1 MKRYTLVAILLFSNQ
16 LFSQK
21 IIDGVEAIV
30 GDEVILTSDIQTQ
43 YQQYLAQGYTN
54 RGDIKCNI
62 IEDLL
67 YQKLLLNQAKLDSL
81 EVSNKEIES
90 ELEKRIRYFIGQVG
104 SKEKLEEFYGK
115 SIIQIK
121 SEFRDLIN
129 EQLLSQK
136 MQGGITAG
144 VKVTPSEVKKYFN
157 NLPKDS
163 LPTVEAEVEISQI
176 VLKPEISEQEKQRV
190 KSKLESFKDR
200 IIKGEDFKVLATL
213 YSDDPGS
220 AKNGGELGFVG
231 RGDLVPAFEAAAYKL
246 KGNEISKIIKSEF
259 GYHIIQLIERR
270 GEQINVRH
278 ILLKP
283 KVSSTQLLETKQE
296 IEKIAIQISKGE
308 ITFEKAAL
316 DFSDDESKNNEGLLI
331 NPNSG
336 SSMFVMKDLD
346 PNLYFVIEK
355 MKEDEVS
362 APIIMQTADGEKA
375 YRLIKLRKKTIAHT
389 ANLIDD
395 YDKIQNASLSEKRQ
409 KIINDW
415 LKEKIAQTYIK
426 LYVEL
431 QGCTFNQKWVK
442 VEIN

>member
-1 MKRYTLVAILLFSNQ
+1 MRIYILIAFMLFSIQ
-16 LFSQK
+16 SFAQK
-21 IIDGVEAIV
+21 EIDGVRAII
-30 GDEVILTSDIQTQ
+30 GNEIILTSDIETQ

-54 RGDIKCNI
+54 RGEIKCRI

-67 YQKLLLNQAKLDSL
+67 YQNLLLNQAKIDSL
-81 EVSNKEIES
+81 EISEQEIDS

-115 SIIQIK
+115 SIIEIK

-129 EQLLSQK
+129 DQLRSQR
-136 MQGGITAG
+136 MQGSITAE
-144 VKVTPSEVKKYFN
+144 VKVTPSEVKIYFN

-163 LPTVEAEVEISQI
+163 LPMIEAEVEISQI
-176 VLKPEISEQEKQRV
+176 VIKPEISHQE
-190 KSKLESFKDR
+190 KDR
-200 IIKGEDFKVLATL
+200 IKNKLLSFKERITKGEDFKVLATL

-246 KGNEISKIIKSEF
+246 KGDEISKIIKSEF

-283 KVSSTQLLETKQE
+283 KVSSTQLMETKGQ
-296 IEKIAIQISKGE
+296 IEKVAKQISNGE

-331 NPNSG
+331 NSNSG
-336 SSMFVMKDLD
+336 SSMFIMKDLD
-346 PNLYFVIEK
+346 PALYFVIEK
-355 MKEDEVS
+355 MAKGEIS
-362 APIIMQTADGEKA
+362 APIIMQSEDGQKA
-375 YRLIKLRKKTIAHT
+375 YRIVKLRKKTIAHT
-389 ANLIDD
+389 ANLIED
-395 YDKIQNASLSEKRQ
+395 YDKIRNVALQEKKQ
-409 KIINDW
+409 KTINKW
-415 LKEKIAQTYIK
+415 VEEKIAKTYIK
-426 LYVEL
+426 LETEL
-431 QGCTFNQKWVK
+431 QDCIFNNKW
-442 VEIN
+442 IIQ

>member
-1 MKRYTLVAILLFSNQ
+1 MRTYILIAFLLFSIQ
-16 LFSQK
+16 SFAQK
-21 IIDGVEAIV
+21 EIDGVRAII
-30 GDEVILTSDIQTQ
+30 GNEIILTSDIETQ

-54 RGDIKCNI
+54 RGEIKCRI

-67 YQKLLLNQAKLDSL
+67 YQNLLLNQAKIDSL
-81 EVSNKEIES
+81 EISEQEIDS

-115 SIIQIK
+115 SIIEIK

-129 EQLLSQK
+129 DQLRSQR
-136 MQGGITAG
+136 MQGSITAG
-144 VKVTPSEVKKYFN
+144 VKVTPSEVKIYFN
-157 NLPKDS
+157 SLPKDS
-163 LPTVEAEVEISQI
+163 LPMIEAEVEISQI
-176 VLKPEISEQEKQRV
+176 VIKPEISHQE
-190 KSKLESFKDR
+190 KDR
-200 IIKGEDFKVLATL
+200 IKNKLLSFKERITKGEDFKVLATL

-246 KGNEISKIIKSEF
+246 KGDEISKIIKSEF

-283 KVSSTQLLETKQE
+283 KVSSTQLMETKEQ
-296 IEKIAIQISKGE
+296 IEKVAKQISNGE

-336 SSMFVMKDLD
+336 SSMFIMKDLD
-346 PNLYFVIEK
+346 PAFYFVIEK
-355 MKEDEVS
+355 MAKGEIS
-362 APIIMQTADGEKA
+362 APIIMQSEDGQKA
-375 YRLIKLRKKTIAHT
+375 YRIVKLRKKTIAHT
-389 ANLIDD
+389 ANLIED
-395 YDKIQNASLSEKRQ
+395 YDKIRNVALQEKKQ
-409 KIINDW
+409 KTINKW
-415 LKEKIAQTYIK
+415 VEEKIAKTYIK
-426 LYVEL
+426 LEAEL
-431 QGCTFNQKWVK
+431 QDCIFNNKW
-442 VEIN
+442 IIQ

>member
-1 MKRYTLVAILLFSNQ
+1 MRIYILIAFMLFSIQ
-16 LFSQK
+16 SFAQK
-21 IIDGVEAIV
+21 EIDGVRAII
-30 GDEVILTSDIQTQ
+30 GNEIILTSDIETQ

-54 RGDIKCNI
+54 RGEIKCRI

-67 YQKLLLNQAKLDSL
+67 YQNLLLNQAKIDSL
-81 EVSNKEIES
+81 EISEQEIDS

-115 SIIQIK
+115 SIIEIK

-129 EQLLSQK
+129 DQLRSQR
-136 MQGGITAG
+136 MQGSITAG
-144 VKVTPSEVKKYFN
+144 VKVTPSEVKIYFN

-163 LPTVEAEVEISQI
+163 LPMIEAEVEISQI
-176 VLKPEISEQEKQRV
+176 VIKPEISHQE
-190 KSKLESFKDR
+190 KDR
-200 IIKGEDFKVLATL
+200 IKNKLLSFKERITKGEDFKVLATL

-246 KGNEISKIIKSEF
+246 KGDEISKIIKSEF

-283 KVSSTQLLETKQE
+283 KVSSTQLMETKGQ
-296 IEKIAIQISKGE
+296 IEKVAKQISNGE

-336 SSMFVMKDLD
+336 SSMFIMKDLD
-346 PNLYFVIEK
+346 PALYFVIEK
-355 MKEDEVS
+355 MAKGEIS
-362 APIIMQTADGEKA
+362 APIIMQSEDGQKA
-375 YRLIKLRKKTIAHT
+375 YRIVKLRKKTIAHT
-389 ANLIDD
+389 ANLIED
-395 YDKIQNASLSEKRQ
+395 YDKIRNVALQEKKQ
-409 KIINDW
+409 KTINKWVEEKII
-415 LKEKIAQTYIK
+415 KTYIK
-426 LYVEL
+426 LEAEL
-431 QGCTFNQKWVK
+431 QDCIFNNKW
-442 VEIN
+442 IIQ

>member
-1 MKRYTLVAILLFSNQ
+1 MKKYILIALLLFS
-16 LFSQK
+16 SKIYCQK
-21 IIDGVEAIV
+21 VIDGVEAII
-30 GDEVILTSDIQTQ
+30 GNEIILTSDIETQ

-54 RGDIKCNI
+54 RGEIKCRI

-67 YQKLLLNQAKLDSL
+67 YQKLLLNQAKIDSL
-81 EVSNKEIES
+81 EISEQEIES
-90 ELEKRIRYFIGQVG
+90 ELEKRIRYFVGQVG

-129 EQLLSQK
+129 DQLLSQR

-144 VKVTPSEVKKYFN
+144 VKVTPSEVKTYFN
-157 NLPKDS
+157 NLAKDS

-176 VLKPEISEQEKQRV
+176 VLKPEISVEEKERI
-190 KSKLESFKDR
+190 KNKLETFKER

-246 KGNEISKIIKSEF
+246 KGDELSDIIKSEF

-283 KVSSTQLLETKQE
+283 KVSSTQLMELKSE
-296 IEKIAIQISKGE
+296 IEDIAKQIADGKL
-308 ITFEKAAL
+308 TFEKAAL

-336 SSMFVMKDLD
+336 SSMFIMKDLD
-346 PNLYFVIEK
+346 PTLYFVIEK
-355 MKEDEVS
+355 MSENEIS
-362 APIIMQTADGEKA
+362 APMIMQTDDGRKA

-389 ANLIDD
+389 ANLTED
-395 YDKIQNASLSEKRQ
+395 YDKIRNVTLSEKKQ
-409 KIINDW
+409 ETINDW
-415 LKEKIAQTYIK
+415 LEEKIAKTYIK
-426 LYVEL
+426 LGDSL
-431 QGCTFNQKWVK
+431 KDCTFDQKWAL
-442 VEIN
+442 

>member
-1 MKRYTLVAILLFSNQ
+1 MKKYILIALLLFSSKIY
-16 LFSQK
+16 SQK
-21 IIDGVEAIV
+21 VIDGVEAII
-30 GDEVILTSDIQTQ
+30 GNEIILTSDIQTQ

-54 RGDIKCNI
+54 RGEIKCRI

-67 YQKLLLNQAKLDSL
+67 YQKLLLNQAKIDSL
-81 EVSNKEIES
+81 EISEQEIES

-104 SKEKLEEFYGK
+104 SKDKLEEFYGK
-115 SIIQIK
+115 SIIEIK

-129 EQLLSQK
+129 EQLLSQR

-144 VKVTPSEVKKYFN
+144 VKVTPSEVKIYFN
-157 NLPKDS
+157 NLAKDS
-163 LPTVEAEVEISQI
+163 LPMVEAEVEISQI
-176 VLKPEISEQEKQRV
+176 VLKPEISEQEKERV
-190 KSKLESFKDR
+190 KNKLKFFKER
-200 IIKGEDFKVLATL
+200 LQNGEDFKVLATL

-246 KGNEISKIIKSEF
+246 KGDDISDIIKSEF

-283 KVSSTQLLETKQE
+283 KVSSTQLMELKSE
-296 IEKIAIQISKGE
+296 IEDIAKQIADGKL
-308 ITFEKAAL
+308 TFEKAAL

-336 SSMFVMKDLD
+336 SSMFIIKDLD
-346 PNLYFVIEK
+346 PALYFVIEK
-355 MKEDEVS
+355 MSENEIS
-362 APIIMQTADGEKA
+362 APMIIQTEDGLKA
-375 YRLIKLRKKTIAHT
+375 YRLVKLRKKTIAHT

-395 YDKIQNASLSEKRQ
+395 YDKIRNVALSEKKQ
-409 KIINDW
+409 ETINDW
-415 LKEKIAQTYIK
+415 LEEKIAKTYIK
-426 LYVEL
+426 LGDSL
-431 QGCTFNQKWVK
+431 KDCTFDHKWPL
-442 VEIN
+442 

>member
-1 MKRYTLVAILLFSNQ
+1 MKKYILIALLLFS
-16 LFSQK
+16 SKIYCQK
-21 IIDGVEAIV
+21 VIDGVEAII
-30 GDEVILTSDIQTQ
+30 GNEIILTSDIETQ

-54 RGDIKCNI
+54 RGEIKCRI

-67 YQKLLLNQAKLDSL
+67 YQKLLLNQAKIDSL
-81 EVSNKEIES
+81 EISEQEIES
-90 ELEKRIRYFIGQVG
+90 ELEKRIRYFVGQVG

-115 SIIQIK
+115 SIIEIK

-129 EQLLSQK
+129 DQLLSQR

-144 VKVTPSEVKKYFN
+144 VKVTPSEVKNYFN
-157 NLPKDS
+157 NLAKDS

-176 VLKPEISEQEKQRV
+176 VLKPEISIEEKERI
-190 KSKLESFKDR
+190 KNKLETFKER

-246 KGNEISKIIKSEF
+246 KGDELSDIIKSEF

-283 KVSSTQLLETKQE
+283 KVSSTQLMELKSE
-296 IEKIAIQISKGE
+296 IEDIAKQIADGKL
-308 ITFEKAAL
+308 TFEKAAL

-336 SSMFVMKDLD
+336 SSMFIIKDLD
-346 PNLYFVIEK
+346 PALYFVIEK
-355 MKEDEVS
+355 MSENEIS
-362 APIIMQTADGEKA
+362 APMIIQTEDGLKA
-375 YRLIKLRKKTIAHT
+375 YRLVKLRKKTSAHT

-395 YDKIQNASLSEKRQ
+395 YDKIRNVALSEKKQ
-409 KIINDW
+409 ETINDW
-415 LKEKIAQTYIK
+415 LEEKIAKTYIK
-426 LYVEL
+426 LGDSL
-431 QGCTFNQKWVK
+431 KDCTFDHKWPL
-442 VEIN
+442 

>member
-1 MKRYTLVAILLFSNQ
+1 MRIYILIAFMLFSIQ
-16 LFSQK
+16 SFAQK
-21 IIDGVEAIV
+21 EIDGVRAII
-30 GDEVILTSDIQTQ
+30 GNEIILTSDIETQ

-54 RGDIKCNI
+54 REKIKCRI

-67 YQKLLLNQAKLDSL
+67 YQNLLLNQAKIDSL
-81 EVSNKEIES
+81 EISEQEIDS

-115 SIIQIK
+115 SIIEIK

-129 EQLLSQK
+129 DQLRSQR
-136 MQGGITAG
+136 MQGSITAG
-144 VKVTPSEVKKYFN
+144 VKITPSEVKIYFN
-157 NLPKDS
+157 SLPKDS
-163 LPTVEAEVEISQI
+163 LPMIEAEVEISQI
-176 VLKPEISEQEKQRV
+176 VIKPEISHQE
-190 KSKLESFKDR
+190 KDR
-200 IIKGEDFKVLATL
+200 IKNKLLSFKERITKGEDFKVLATL

-246 KGNEISKIIKSEF
+246 KGDEISKIIKSEF

-283 KVSSTQLLETKQE
+283 KVSSTQLMETKGQ
-296 IEKIAIQISKGE
+296 IEKVAKQISNGE

-336 SSMFVMKDLD
+336 SSMFIMKDLD
-346 PNLYFVIEK
+346 PALYFVIEK
-355 MKEDEVS
+355 MTKGEIS
-362 APIIMQTADGEKA
+362 APIIMQSEDGQKA
-375 YRLIKLRKKTIAHT
+375 YRIVKLRKKTIAHT
-389 ANLIDD
+389 ANLIED
-395 YDKIQNASLSEKRQ
+395 YDKIRNVALQEKKQ
-409 KIINDW
+409 KTINKW
-415 LKEKIAQTYIK
+415 VEEKIAKTYIK
-426 LYVEL
+426 LETEL
-431 QGCTFNQKWVK
+431 QDCIFNNKW
-442 VEIN
+442 IIQ

>member
-1 MKRYTLVAILLFSNQ
+1 MKKYILIALLLFS
-16 LFSQK
+16 SKIYCQK
-21 IIDGVEAIV
+21 VIDGVEAII
-30 GDEVILTSDIQTQ
+30 GNEIILTSDIETQ

-54 RGDIKCNI
+54 RGEIKCRI

-67 YQKLLLNQAKLDSL
+67 YQKLLLNQAKIDSL
-81 EVSNKEIES
+81 EISEQEIES
-90 ELEKRIRYFIGQVG
+90 ELEKRIRYFVGQVG

-115 SIIQIK
+115 SIIEIK

-129 EQLLSQK
+129 DQLLSQR

-144 VKVTPSEVKKYFN
+144 VKVTPSEVKTYFN
-157 NLPKDS
+157 NLAKDS

-176 VLKPEISEQEKQRV
+176 VLKPEISVEEKERI
-190 KSKLESFKDR
+190 KNKLETFKER

-246 KGNEISKIIKSEF
+246 KGDELSDIIKSEF

-283 KVSSTQLLETKQE
+283 KVSSTQLMELKSE
-296 IEKIAIQISKGE
+296 IEDIAKQISDGK

-316 DFSDDESKNNEGLLI
+316 NFSDDESKNNDGLLI

-336 SSMFVMKDLD
+336 SSMFIMKDLD
-346 PNLYFVIEK
+346 PTLYFVIEK
-355 MKEDEVS
+355 MSENEIS
-362 APIIMQTADGEKA
+362 APMIMQTDDGRKA

-389 ANLIDD
+389 ANLTED
-395 YDKIQNASLSEKRQ
+395 YDKIRNVTLSEKKQ
-409 KIINDW
+409 ETINDW
-415 LKEKIAQTYIK
+415 LEEKIEKTYIK
-426 LYVEL
+426 LGNSL
-431 QGCTFNQKWVK
+431 KDCSFDHKW
-442 VEIN
+442 IIL